1 MEPPEVETQTK
12 KVGGSKKIFYLHC
25 LLPPYS
31 KITMKNLLLFA
42 LLSMALL
49 FASCKKQYS
58 CQCSTTFERDGYYP
72 YTVSSVEPIDQKTSK
87 KRAEQICANA
97 EKQMYKNNDDYASP
111 SETLSTS
118 CAVK

>member
-1 MEPPEVETQTK
+1 MK
-12 KVGGSKKIFYLHC
+12 KV
-25 LLPPYS
+25 
-31 KITMKNLLLFA
+31 LLFA
-42 LLSMALL
+42 VLSSILL

-58 CQCSTTFERDGYYP
+58 CQCSTTFERSGYYP
-72 YTVSSVEPIDQKTSK
+72 YTVSSVEPITQKTTK
-87 KRAEQICANA
+87 KRAEQICAHA